1 MSDNAR
7 EVPHGGKW
15 FAWIDGFGTTHTDTL
30 AQTVTIPADCSR
42 AHLAFYLHIDTAET
56 QAVAYDTM
64 TAAVLGSSGTAHP
77 LATWSNTDA
86 ASGFTLRTFDL
97 SAYAGQ
103 TVTLRF
109 SGTEDYSLQTSF
121 VIDDASLSTS

>member
-1 MSDNAR
+1 M
-7 EVPHGGKW
+7 PHSGTW
-15 FAWIDGFGTTHTDTL
+15 FAWIDGFGTTHTDKL
-30 AQTVTIPADCSR
+30 AQKVTIPADCTH
-42 AHLAFYLHIDTAET
+42 AHLAFYLHFDTAET
-56 QAVAYDTM
+56 QAGAHDTM
-64 TAAVLGSSGTAHP
+64 TTVVLDSSGTAHP

-86 ASGFTLRTFDL
+86 APGFTLRTFDL

-109 SGTEDYSLQTSF
+109 SGTEDSSLQTSF